1 MISPHA
7 LWTVA
12 RVEVKTLLRSW
23 FFRILAGLSI
33 GHLFLLNLVLFTDLT
48 GVPWMLRGVAAS
60 IPYINILFLNLI
72 QAAVA
77 VFLASEFLKR
87 DRKMDSTDVV
97 YMRSMSNGD
106 YVIGKTAGILI
117 VFGGLNVAVL
127 VIGLVFNAV
136 FSGVPVVLR
145 TYLYYPLLI
154 SVPTLVYILGL
165 SFLLMVLIRNQ
176 AVTLI
181 VLLGY
186 VGAALIYLGPRVHSI
201 YDYMAFH
208 FPMLYS
214 GFIGFGNVGRIL
226 VHRGMYLSLGLAC
239 ILFAILML
247 KRLPQSRSMVRLA
260 GVLCVVLVAAAA
272 VLGGLYLDGY
282 SDSAELRDG
291 MRALDN
297 RIKDE
302 PRVSMKQ
309 CHLDL
314 HHEGATI
321 RCNARMLVEN
331 ETAEP
336 ISRYRFSLNPGLT
349 VTSIDAGGKILEHE
363 RDLHVIYVTPPH
375 PLSPGMVDSLQL
387 SYRGGINEDVCYLDA
402 DEKVFRETARMVVYP
417 VDKRYG
423 FITPSYVLLTP
434 EVLWYPTPCVQFS
447 PDHPTYNDGEFTVF
461 LLDVATVEGLSAFS
475 QGEMSTR
482 DGGFRFSPET
492 ALPGLTLCIGSYDT
506 HAVTV
511 DSITY
516 RIALQT
522 GHDVFTPY
530 LSAIGDTLPALIRE
544 CKGDFE
550 RLLELSYPFT
560 RLTLLEVP
568 VQFCGYQRLWTIREE
583 TVQPEM
589 ILMPERGVLLPGADF
604 KRRLEGPRRR
614 RRPSNEQTTPR
625 EQQARAFQMFVRSAV
640 AGTIRRESGF
650 RRGMNAMSPTYSI
663 VSNYFT
669 LTNKIRANRLQ
680 VMNSALESYIV
691 GRVEQSADPV
701 YMSYVGVTNR
711 ERANIALR
719 DQSLAEILADPEKH
733 DLYHEVLK
741 SKGYYLFIMLQERV
755 GRDEFERY
763 IADLI
768 DRNHFRVLDE
778 EELIKDMRL
787 RLGFDLEPHIDRWY
801 HDRTLPGYIVGGI
814 ASYQVMDVDRTRFQ
828 VKFTVS
834 NTEPVDGFL
843 HVTFRAGG
851 RRRFSM
857 RDEDEADADRII
869 AVEGNQTKECGIL
882 LGFKPRVMLVN
893 TLISRNIPSIL
904 STNFVDFELN
914 ERAKPFDG
922 ERVLDEPLDV
932 VEPGEIVVDN
942 EDDGFETG
950 KRASR
955 RFLGLGRR
963 RAVET
968 EEEKYEGIRYWE
980 PPKNRWAP
988 ATLSDFFGR
997 HVRSAVYTK
1006 AGKGDMRVSW
1016 TAPVPLSGTYDVY
1029 YYVSK
1034 VRRPWVGPGEE
1045 ELGQYHF
1052 VIDHDDGADDVVL
1065 DINGAAPGWN
1075 FLGSYYL
1082 SAGNAK
1088 VELTNESKGI
1098 LVVADA
1104 VKWVK
1109 R

>member
-33 GHLFLLNLVLFTDLT
+33 GVLFLVNLVLFTDLT
-48 GVPWMLRGVAAS
+48 GIPWMLRGIAAS
-60 IPYINILFLNLI
+60 IPYVNILFLNLI

-106 YVIGKTAGILI
+106 YVIGKTVGILI
-117 VFGGLNVAVL
+117 VFGGLNVAIL
-127 VIGLVFNAV
+127 VMGLVFNAV

-145 TYLYYPLLI
+145 AYLYYPLLV

-186 VGAALIYLGPRVHSI
+186 VGTALIYLGPRVHSI

-214 GFIGFGNVGRIL
+214 GFIGFGNIGRIL

-239 ILFAILML
+239 ILFAVLML
-247 KRLPQSRSMVRLA
+247 RRLPQSRSMVRLA
-260 GVLCVVLVAAAA
+260 GVLSVVFVAAAV

-282 SDSAELRDG
+282 SDSTELRDG

-297 RIKDE
+297 RIRSE
-302 PRVSMKQ
+302 PRVSMKR
-309 CHLDL
+309 CYLDL

-321 RCNARMLVEN
+321 RCTARMLVEN

-336 ISRYRFSLNPGLT
+336 ISRYRFSLNPDLA
-349 VTSIDAGGKILEHE
+349 VTSIRAGGERLEHE
-363 RDLHVIYVTPPH
+363 RDLHVVYVTPPR
-375 PLSPGMVDSLQL
+375 PLSPGMVDSLEL
-387 SYRGGINEDVCYLDA
+387 SYRGGINEDICYLDV
-402 DEKVFRETARMVVYP
+402 DEEILRRTARVVLYP

-434 EVLWYPTPCVQFS
+434 EVLWYPTPCAQFS

-461 LLDVATVEGLSAFS
+461 LLDVTTAEGLSAFS

-482 DGGFRFSPET
+482 DGGFTFSPET
-492 ALPGLTLCIGSYDT
+492 PLPGLTLCIGSYDT

-522 GHDVFTPY
+522 GYDVFTPY
-530 LSAIGDTLPALIRE
+530 LAAIGDTLPALIRD

-550 RLLELSYPFT
+550 RLLELSYPFS

-568 VQFCGYQRLWTIREE
+568 VQFYGYRRLWTVREE

-589 ILMPERGVLLPGADF
+589 ILVPERGVLFPFVDF
-604 KRRLEGPRRR
+604 KQLERPRGRRR
-614 RRPSNEQTTPR
+614 RGNEQTTPR
-625 EQQARAFQMFVRSAV
+625 EQQARVFQTFIRSAI
-640 AGTIRRESGF
+640 AGTIRREPGF
-650 RRGMNAMSPTYSI
+650 RRSMNAMSPTYSV
-663 VSNYFT
+663 VSNYFA
-669 LTNKIRANRLQ
+669 LTNKIRAKRLQ
-680 VMNSALESYIV
+680 VLESALESYIV
-691 GRVEQSADPV
+691 GRIEQAANPV
-701 YMSYVGVTNR
+701 YMSYVGVTNS
-711 ERANIALR
+711 EKANLALR
-719 DQSLAEILADPEKH
+719 DQSLAEILADPERRDLFH
-733 DLYHEVLK
+733 DILR
-741 SKGYYLFIMLQERV
+741 SKGYYLFVMLQERV
-755 GRDEFERY
+755 GREEFQRY
-763 IADLI
+763 LADLV
-768 DRNHFRVLDE
+768 DRTRFRVLDE
-778 EELIKDMRL
+778 DELIEDMHRL
-787 RLGFDLEPHIDRWY
+787 LGFDLEPHIDRWY
-801 HDRTLPGYIVGGI
+801 HDRSMPGYIIGGI
-814 ASYQVMDVDRTRFQ
+814 SSYQVMDVDRTKFQ

-834 NTEPVDGFL
+834 NTEPVDGYL
-843 HVTFRAGG
+843 HVTFRGG
-851 RRRFSM
+851 ERRRFSM
-857 RDEDEADADRII
+857 RDADEADADRII
-869 AVEGNQTKECGIL
+869 AVKGNQTKECGIL
-882 LGFKPRVMLVN
+882 LDFKPRVMRVN

-904 STNFVDFELN
+904 HTDFIDFELD

-922 ERVLDEPLDV
+922 ERVLDEQLDV
-932 VEPGEIVVDN
+932 VGPGEIVVDN
-942 EDDGFETG
+942 EDDGFEAG
-950 KRASR
+950 KGASR

-963 RAVET
+963 RTAESD
-968 EEEKYEGIRYWE
+968 EEKYEGIRYWE

-988 ATLSDFFGR
+988 VTLSDFFGR
-997 HVRSAVYTK
+997 HVRSAVYTR

-1016 TAPVPLSGTYDVY
+1016 NASIPVSGTFDVY
-1029 YYVSK
+1029 YYVSM
-1034 VRRPWVGPGEE
+1034 VRRPWVGAGEE

-1052 VIDHDDGADDVVL
+1052 VIEHDDGTDDVVL
-1065 DINGAAPGWN
+1065 DINGAVPGWN
-1075 FLGSYYL
+1075 YLGSYYL

>member
-23 FFRILAGLSI
+23 FFRILAGLLI
-33 GHLFLLNLVLFTDLT
+33 GLLFLVNLMMFTDLT

-60 IPYINILFLNLI
+60 IPYINILFLNLV

-106 YVIGKTAGILI
+106 YVIGKTGGILI
-117 VFGGLNVAVL
+117 VFGGLNAAVL
-127 VIGLVFNAV
+127 VMGLVFNAV
-136 FSGVPVVLR
+136 FSGVPVVLPA
-145 TYLYYPLLI
+145 YLYYPLLV
-154 SVPTLVYILGL
+154 SMPTLVYILGL

-186 VGAALIYLGPRVHSI
+186 VGTALIYLGPRVHSI

-214 GFIGFGNVGRIL
+214 GFIGFGNTGRIL

-239 ILFAILML
+239 ILFAVLML
-247 KRLPQSRSMVRLA
+247 RRLPQSRWMVRLA
-260 GVLCVVLVAAAA
+260 GVFSIVFVAAAV

-282 SDSAELRDG
+282 NDAVNLRDG
-291 MRALDN
+291 MRTLN
-297 RIKDE
+297 SRIKDE
-302 PRVSMKQ
+302 PRVSMKR
-309 CHLDL
+309 CRLDL
-314 HHEGATI
+314 HHEGAAIHCT
-321 RCNARMLVEN
+321 ARMLVGN
-331 ETAEP
+331 ETEEP
-336 ISRYRFSLNPGLT
+336 IPRYRFSLNPDLA
-349 VTSIDAGGKILEHE
+349 VESVKSGGENLEHE
-363 RDLHVIYVTPPH
+363 RDLHSVYVTPPR
-375 PLSPGMVDSLQL
+375 PLSPGMVDSLEL
-387 SYRGGINEDVCYLDA
+387 SYRGGINENVCYLDV
-402 DEKVFRETARMVVYP
+402 DEKMFRGTARIALYP

-447 PDHPTYNDGEFTVF
+447 VDHPTYNDGEFTAF
-461 LLDVATVEGLSAFS
+461 LLDVTTAGGLSAFS

-482 DGGFRFSPET
+482 GGGFTFSPET
-492 ALPGLTLCIGSYDT
+492 PLPGLTLCIGPYDT
-506 HAVTV
+506 RAVTV

-522 GHDVFTPY
+522 GHDAFTPY
-530 LSAIGDTLPALIRE
+530 LAAIGDTLPALIRE

-550 RLLELSYPFT
+550 RLLELSYPFP
-560 RLTLLEVP
+560 RLTLIEVP
-568 VQFCGYQRLWTIREE
+568 VQFYGYRRLWTVREE

-589 ILMPERGVLLPGADF
+589 ILVPERGVLLPSVDF

-614 RRPSNEQTTPR
+614 RRPVDEQTTPR
-625 EQQARAFQMFVRSAV
+625 EQQARAFQTFVRSAI
-640 AGTIRRESGF
+640 AGTIRREPGF
-650 RRGMNAMSPTYSI
+650 RRSMNAMSPTYSV

-669 LTNKIRANRLQ
+669 LTNKVRAKRLQ
-680 VMNSALESYIV
+680 VLESALESYIV
-691 GRVEQSADPV
+691 GRVEQAADPV
-701 YMSYVGVTNR
+701 YMSYVGVTNS
-711 ERANIALR
+711 EKANLALR
-719 DQSLAEILADPEKH
+719 DRSLAEVLADPGKR
-733 DLYHEVLK
+733 DLFLDILR

-755 GRDEFERY
+755 GREEFQRY
-763 IADLI
+763 LADLV
-768 DRNHFRVLDE
+768 DRTRFRVLDE
-778 EELIKDMRL
+778 DELIQDMHR
-787 RLGFDLEPHIDRWY
+787 RLGFDLEPHIDTWF
-801 HDRTLPGYIVGGI
+801 HDRTMPGYIIGGI
-814 ASYQVMDVDRTRFQ
+814 TSYQVMDVDRTRFQ

-834 NTEPVDGFL
+834 NTEPADGYL
-843 HVTFRAGG
+843 HVTFRGG
-851 RRRFSM
+851 ERRRFSM
-857 RDEDEADADRII
+857 RDADEADSDRIV
-869 AVEGNQTKECGIL
+869 AVRGGQTKECGIL
-882 LGFKPRVMLVN
+882 LDFKPRVMLVN

-904 STNFVDFELN
+904 HTDFVDFELD

-922 ERVLDEPLDV
+922 ERVLDAPLDV
-932 VEPGEIVVDN
+932 VGPGEIIVDN
-942 EDDGFETG
+942 EDDGFEAG
-950 KRASR
+950 NRASR

-963 RAVET
+963 RTARLD
-968 EEEKYEGIRYWE
+968 EEKYEGIRYWE

-988 ATLSDFFGR
+988 ATLADFFGR
-997 HVRSAVYTK
+997 HVRSAVYTR

-1016 TAPVPLSGTYDVY
+1016 TASIPVSGTFDVY

-1034 VRRPWVGPGEE
+1034 VRRPWVGAGEE
-1045 ELGQYHF
+1045 EFGQYHF
-1052 VIDHDDGADDVVL
+1052 VIEHDDGADNVAL

-1075 FLGSYYL
+1075 YLGSYYL
-1082 SAGNAK
+1082 SAGDAK